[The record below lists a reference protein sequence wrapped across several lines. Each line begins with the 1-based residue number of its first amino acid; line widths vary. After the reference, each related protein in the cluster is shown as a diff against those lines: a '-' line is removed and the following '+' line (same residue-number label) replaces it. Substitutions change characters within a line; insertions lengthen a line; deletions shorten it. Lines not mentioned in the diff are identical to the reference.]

1 MIEQKRFGAGDGY
14 YANKKRTNKQKKRTA
29 EIASKQRAE
38 KAKIAATN
46 NAILVEQ
53 QRTDQAFMAGGSRP
67 MHQGTTS
74 QIDPMTGMPMQG
86 NAPQMGNF
94 GGAMNASNVPLYN
107 QSMSPGQI
115 AQQRYD
121 AEKADINNNG
131 VTEDWEK
138 AKASKFTVAQDKKQI
153 KTGIKTNKN
162 PKSFSISQGI
172 STKGDTLSYKVVKNY
187 IDSDGFTVNKK
198 IPISNKKYN
207 KLKDQ

>member
-138 AKASKFTVAQDKKQI
+138 AKASKFTVTQDKM
-153 KTGIKTNKN
+153 N
-162 PKSFSISQGI
+162 
-172 STKGDTLSYKVVKNY
+172 
-187 IDSDGFTVNKK
+187 
-198 IPISNKKYN
+198 
-207 KLKDQ
+207 

>member
-1 MIEQKRFGAGDGY
+1 MIEQKRFGAGDGHY
-14 YANKKRTNKQKKRTA
+14 GNKKRTNKQKKRTA

-94 GGAMNASNVPLYN
+94 GGAMNTSNVPLYN

-121 AEKADINNNG
+121 AEKADTNNNG

-138 AKASKFTVAQDKKQI
+138 AKASKFTVAQDKM
-153 KTGIKTNKN
+153 N
-162 PKSFSISQGI
+162 
-172 STKGDTLSYKVVKNY
+172 
-187 IDSDGFTVNKK
+187 
-198 IPISNKKYN
+198 
-207 KLKDQ
+207 